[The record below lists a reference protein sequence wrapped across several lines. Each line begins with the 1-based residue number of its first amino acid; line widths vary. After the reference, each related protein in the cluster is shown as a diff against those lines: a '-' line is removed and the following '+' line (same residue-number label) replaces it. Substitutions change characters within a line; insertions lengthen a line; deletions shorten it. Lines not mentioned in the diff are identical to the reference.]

1 MTDYQARI
9 SGPLMDRIDI
19 RIDVL
24 AVSAV
29 DLIRPMPAERS
40 ADVARRVGRARD
52 IQRSGFEAAGLG
64 GVGTNAR
71 CSTAMIEKLRRART
85 CRPAIAP
92 RRGGENEV
100 FGAGLPSCTEGGAL
114 SRISTVTRRW
124 AAFTSP
130 RQFPIAAPVSG

>member
-1 MTDYQARI
+1 
-9 SGPLMDRIDI
+9 MDRIDI

-29 DLIRPMPAERS
+29 DLIWPMPAERS
-40 ADVARRVGRARD
+40 ADAARRVGRARD

-92 RRGGENEV
+92 RRGRENEV
-100 FGAGLPSCTEGGAL
+100 FGAGYHRVLKVARTLADLDGNETVGRIHLAEAISYRIAGERL
-114 SRISTVTRRW
+114 ST
-124 AAFTSP
+124 AA
-130 RQFPIAAPVSG
+130 